1 MKVVHSSQYPL
12 NLTSHGIEYSSHLP
26 TSFLDHVLTTS
37 TQPDKQVLCKEILDR
52 LSTCNYSPL
61 QQSHYLCLYV
71 AIRNTLSDGEDMSTS
86 LRYLETLI
94 QQALLMI
101 STPDHTEWVDLSPA
115 TQYLLDYQFDA
126 TCESGDKTFNHYL
139 ALTQNT
145 PRYFSQFDRKEF
157 LNSVLC
163 FFEILVKSHVS
174 AFGKTNVHRDYFNFY
189 VLLLLGIDEEL
200 KSCSKSQANLYTS
213 LLSLIAEIRGEKLI
227 QHLSHSECKVFIQM
241 IKTHL
246 LYSNLPTRPHSLL
259 NLISWLEVV
268 MYRND
273 LEPYEKCDLQLL
285 LVQCCKQGDTSGLG
299 MQILIFALNLYRQA
313 SVEQNLDILED
324 LSTNLHEAL
333 IPLLGII
340 DVENGSTL
348 DAARLLALT
357 AQLTALKRS
366 SVTTTLFSSSLLP
379 AIQAAITEA
388 SPECTY
394 TPERHESFHP
404 LFANLPRSKS
414 AHLLSILSKIATNP
428 VPIWT
433 LEATTDQ
440 TEEDLFSQA
449 VNPFIEHLSSCIQLA
464 QIKVDWDTLMNNYCS
479 KLFKNFPADLEL
491 VDIQSR
497 ANNFIALVG
506 IVYYQKYSIPFSSS
520 LSSNNDFKIY
530 LLSLLKNAPAPLTEH
545 VISLIEEI

>member
-1 MKVVHSSQYPL
+1 MKVVHSSQYPI

-37 TQPDKQVLCKEILDR
+37 TQPDKQTLCREILDR
-52 LSTCNYSPL
+52 LSTCYYSPL

-71 AIRNTLSDGEDMSTS
+71 AICNTFADVEEISDP
-86 LRYLETLI
+86 LQYLKTLI

-101 STPDHTEWVDLSPA
+101 STSDHTDWVDLSSA

-126 TCESGDKTFNHYL
+126 TCEKEDKGFNQYL

-163 FFEILVKSHVS
+163 FFEILVKSHMS
-174 AFGKTNVHRDYFNFY
+174 ALGKTSVHRDYFNFY
-189 VLLLLGIDEEL
+189 VLLLLGIDQEL

-213 LLSLIAEIRGEKLI
+213 FLSLLVETRGEKLI
-227 QHLSHSECKVFIQM
+227 QHLLHSECKAFIQM

-246 LYSNLPTRPHSLL
+246 PHSNLPTRSHS
-259 NLISWLEVV
+259 LISWLEVV

-299 MQILIFALNLYRQA
+299 MQILIFALNLYQQA

-324 LSTNLHEAL
+324 LSANLHEAL
-333 IPLLGII
+333 IPLLRII
-340 DVENGSTL
+340 EVENGSTL

-388 SPECTY
+388 SPEFTY

-404 LFANLPRSKS
+404 LFANLPCSKS
-414 AHLLSILSKIATNP
+414 AHLLSTLSKIATNP
-428 VPIWT
+428 VPICA
-433 LEATTDQ
+433 LEGTTEH
-440 TEEDLFSQA
+440 TEEDLFLQA

-464 QIKVDWDTLMNNYCS
+464 QIKVDWDTLLNNYCS

-491 VDIQSR
+491 VDLQSR

-506 IVYYQKYSIPFSSS
+506 IVYYQKYSIPFSSP

-530 LLSLLKNAPAPLTEH
+530 LLSLLKNAPAPLTQH